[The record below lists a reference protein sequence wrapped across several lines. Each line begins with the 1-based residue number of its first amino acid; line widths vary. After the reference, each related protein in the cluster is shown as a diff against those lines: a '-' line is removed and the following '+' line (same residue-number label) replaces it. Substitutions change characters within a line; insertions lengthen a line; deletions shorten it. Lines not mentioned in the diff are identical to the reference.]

1 MLYGKFETSFLE
13 VAAIA
18 TSYALRTFDGCS
30 ISESGRYSR
39 YRLHPNAVVRGL
51 YSMWGVN
58 PSIVFIISFIP
69 MDATRG
75 DHMLGGLNSFLPPSD
90 SVYLRIHSPSYPENM
105 ILGNVIYIMSVCIM
119 VAGNATGL
127 VNWATSA
134 AVAVAA
140 AAVDSAAAP
149 AAAVAAAVVDSTA
162 APAAA
167 VAAAPS
173 AAVIPSVLPKDFT
186 PCAASSPS

>member
-1 MLYGKFETSFLE
+1 MVVLVLYGKFETSFLE

-140 AAVDSAAAP
+140 A
-149 AAAVAAAVVDSTA
+149 VVDSTA